1 MSPELEGQPASEEEA
16 AEETTVGGRRR
27 VEPVR
32 RSVLV
37 VEDDPAQRAMLV
49 ELISLWGYRTVA
61 VGSAEEAEALLE
73 QAGALDIAVVDVFLP
88 GESGVQLI
96 TRLRE
101 QFPDSVL
108 IGISALFD
116 GRHGPAVQGH
126 RRRHLHRQ
134 AARAG
139 ATRRG
144 APGRAPLLALTTALA
159 RRSGAVEEDLPHV
172 LPLVHPP
179 VGRCALRQ
187 REHRVDP

>member
-1 MSPELEGQPASEEEA
+1 MSPELEGQPTSEEGA
-16 AEETTVGGRRR
+16 AEENSVQDQRR

-61 VGSAEEAEALLE
+61 VGSAEEAETLLA

-101 QFPDSVL
+101 QFPDSIL
-108 IGISALFD
+108 IGISALST
-116 GRHGPAVQGH
+116 
-126 RRRHLHRQ
+126 
-134 AARAG
+134 AA
-139 ATRRG
+139 T
-144 APGRAPLLALTTALA
+144 A
-159 RRSGAVEEDLPHV
+159 RRCKGIGADTFIGK
-172 LPLVHPP
+172 PLEPA
-179 VGRCALRQ
+179 RLAEALRA
-187 REHRVDP
+187 EHRSWH